1 MFLYATIIILVDISL
16 IGWVHFVFHS
26 LRPYFQSDIT
36 ISLGASKLSPRI
48 CACFKSDPG
57 ECVCVCGGFKCIVQL
72 KFANN
77 MVKVKQV
84 QVQYTVWCMYGV
96 FTFFNNKN

>member
-1 MFLYATIIILVDISL
+1 VS
-16 IGWVHFVFHS
+16 
-26 LRPYFQSDIT
+26 
-36 ISLGASKLSPRI
+36 
-48 CACFKSDPG
+48 
-57 ECVCVCGGFKCIVQL
+57 VCVWGGGGFKRIVQL
-72 KFANN
+72 KFANS